1 MPSFLALLGEVFLLL
16 VLCFFFVLLF
26 ASCIVFLHRE
36 CFPRFSLFLLS
47 LFHRPLKMLLGY
59 FRMNPALVDEIGV
72 SLMNSVYWDA
82 YCNTPL
88 SKRMLFLPQ
97 CLRSLSCPAHVS
109 PLKGVECEECG
120 SCVISELKK
129 LCDEHRIKICIAPG
143 GEFVKRAVER
153 ERPEAAVGVACP
165 HDLYETMRAVSAR
178 GIPMV
183 GVLLLRSGCVSTD
196 VDAELLKAV
205 LLTSHS
211 HAKQSKQQQKRQQ

>member
-1 MPSFLALLGEVFLLL
+1 
-16 VLCFFFVLLF
+16 
-26 ASCIVFLHRE
+26 
-36 CFPRFSLFLLS
+36 
-47 LFHRPLKMLLGY
+47 
-59 FRMNPALVDEIGV
+59 
-72 SLMNSVYWDA
+72 
-82 YCNTPL
+82 
-88 SKRMLFLPQ
+88 MLFLPQ

-205 LLTSHS
+205 LLAS
-211 HAKQSKQQQKRQQ
+211 HAKRSEQQQKRQQ